1 MIFEFEETIRYSQT
15 DGDLRLTVPALLDF
29 FQDAA
34 TFQAEAAGV
43 GVNVL
48 NDHGL
53 GWFLVSWNVEIIR
66 LPEHAEKVVVGTF
79 PYRFH
84 GRFGNRNCYLR
95 TPDGEYLA
103 KADSIWAMMDK
114 EHGRIVPI
122 PEFVGSAYENEEP
135 LQMDYQGRRIQIPEG
150 LQDGEPIPVLAEHI
164 DFHGHVNNSRYLGMV
179 QEYIPEEGLSGFR
192 VEYKGQTRRGE
203 ILTPRY
209 KREDERVVISLCAG
223 EEPRTNIEFMIRK

>member
-1 MIFEFEETIRYSQT
+1 MKFEFEETIRYSQT
-15 DGDLRLTVPALLDF
+15 DGNLRLTVPALLDF

-34 TFQAEAAGV
+34 TFQAEEAGV

-48 NDHGL
+48 NSHGL
-53 GWFLVSWNVEIIR
+53 GWFLVSWNVEIMR
-66 LPEHAEKVVVGTF
+66 MPSHAEKVIVGTF

-114 EHGRIVPI
+114 VHGRIVPI
-122 PEFVGSAYENEEP
+122 PDFVGAAYEIEEP
-135 LQMDYQGRRIQIPEG
+135 LPMDYLGRRIQVPE
-150 LQDGEPIPVLAEHI
+150 DTAEGEPIPVLAEHI

-179 QEYIPEEGLSGFR
+179 REYIPAEGLAGFR
-192 VEYKGQTRRGE
+192 VEYKAQTKQGE
-203 ILTPRY
+203 TLVPLY
-209 KREDERVVISLCAG
+209 KNEGERVVVSLCSGG
-223 EEPRTNIEFMIRK
+223 ETRTNIEFVIRK